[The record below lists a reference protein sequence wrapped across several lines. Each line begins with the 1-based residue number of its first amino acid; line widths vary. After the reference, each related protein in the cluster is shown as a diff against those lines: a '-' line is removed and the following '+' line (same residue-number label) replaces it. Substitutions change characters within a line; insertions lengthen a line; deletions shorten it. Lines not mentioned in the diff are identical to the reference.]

1 MIIGRIKKRFQERAS
16 EWFCAAVTLSFG
28 ATLLHPS
35 ETFTSPAYRAFEW
48 PGEFWTGV
56 IVADGGFTWL
66 SGLIVNGARQKVT
79 STIRMVCAF
88 MGALVFG
95 MLGIGFL
102 GAYFINGVLSTGV
115 GHYLLDSVLV
125 LYTLYHIAADKREN
139 G

>member
-35 ETFTSPAYRAFEW
+35 DTFTSPSYRAFEW

-56 IVADGGFTWL
+56 IVSTVGFAWL
-66 SGLIVNGARQKVT
+66 IGLIINGAKQRIT
-79 STIRMVCAF
+79 STIRLVCAF
-88 MGALVFG
+88 IGALVFG
-95 MLGIGFL
+95 MLGVGFAS
-102 GAYFINGVLSTGV
+102 AYFLTGVLSTGI
-115 GHYLLDSVLV
+115 GHYFLDSLLV
-125 LYTLYHIAADKREN
+125 LYALYHIAADKREN